1 MQINLGGKEVTAL
14 LSVLDLYIPQL
25 REEISKTD
33 NYDMRQ
39 DLSGQEQTLSSLVI
53 KLGGKASSLHDSDL
67 GAENPPWG

>member
-1 MQINLGGKEVTAL
+1 MQINLGAKEVTAL

-39 DLSGQEQTLSSLVI
+39 DLTGQEQTLSSLVI
-53 KLGGKASSLHDSDL
+53 KLGGKASNLYDSDL